1 MKKHFLL
8 LAFTLILS
16 TVTFANGAK
25 DQQRFDA
32 ALEQTA
38 RVEVRHLQ
46 ELLRFNEYE
55 YIQIKKLTE
64 TQLADVQAVQKTM
77 QAGSVELHVKLQ
89 QIQETYTAKVVA
101 LLNQNQQ
108 KAFAA
113 YLAAKQAN
121 LLATL

>member
-16 TVTFANGAK
+16 TITFANGAK

-38 RVEVRHLQ
+38 RIEVRQLQ

-64 TQLADVQAVQKTM
+64 AQLADVQAVQKTM
-77 QAGSVELHVKLQ
+77 EAGSVELHVKLQ
-89 QIQETYTAKVVA
+89 QIQETYKAQVVA
-101 LLNQNQQ
+101 LLSPNQQ
-108 KAFAA
+108 KAFMA

-121 LLATL
+121 LLATM